1 MEVTTGT
8 VGDTTQLGTLLENLD
23 DIESVIGDTGY
34 HSHRNCMLI
43 EAKDVT
49 PYLKPRRH
57 SPQKPIGPPAW
68 KRMIHSYR
76 RNKLGWMKRY
86 HKRSMAET
94 AFSAIKRT
102 LGHRLTSTRRDHQKL
117 ELMTRVIVYNLTVL
131 IKSRQRGI

>member
-23 DIESVIGDTGY
+23 DIESVSGDTGY
-34 HSHRNCMLI
+34 LSHRNCTLV
-43 EAKDVT
+43 EAKGAT

-57 SPQKPIGPPAW
+57 SPEKPIGPPAW

-76 RNKLGWMKRY
+76 RDKRRWMKHY
-86 HKRSMAET
+86 HTRSMAET

-102 LGHRLTSTRRDHQKL
+102 LGHRLTSNRRDHQKL
-117 ELMTRVIVYNLTVL
+117 ELMTKVIVYNITVL
-131 IKSRQRGI
+131 IKSRQRGV